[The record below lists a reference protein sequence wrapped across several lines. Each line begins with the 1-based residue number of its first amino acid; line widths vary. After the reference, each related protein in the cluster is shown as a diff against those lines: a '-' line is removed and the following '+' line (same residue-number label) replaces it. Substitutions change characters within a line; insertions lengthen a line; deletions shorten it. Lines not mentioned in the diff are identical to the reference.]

1 MLDSDKFGF
10 PFTISISVEGYCMNS
25 DYQPQKRLEET
36 DQENKGAPRARD
48 KKHILELYK
57 HAPIGIVQCSLDG
70 RYTNVNE
77 EFCRMTGHEKEELLR
92 LDIYDLTLPADAE
105 RETDLYK
112 ELISGHLPIYNIEQ
126 RYVRRNGAIIW
137 VAIIRSLVRDES
149 GNPLYC
155 IGVVQDISHRKAVQ
169 EILRKS
175 EAALQEKNIELERR
189 LQEGVI
195 DLKAANLALVEGQKS
210 LELLSQRLFD
220 AQEAERRIVAREL
233 HDGVT
238 QSLAALKMNLII
250 ISDELLATPR
260 EETNARLTDSIG
272 LAAEVIDLVR
282 NVMTNLRPSGID
294 DDGLESALGSLIEQ
308 FRSRHHLNVQFE
320 NNHLAI
326 PRLDPHLELALLRVT
341 QEALFNIAK
350 HANTKEATLIL
361 RQEEDRIYLAIEDHG
376 AGIKSLESA
385 RRSGSH
391 GMTIMRERAEA
402 FGGDFNVTS
411 VHGQGTKIEVR
422 IPVNADHQ

>member
-1 MLDSDKFGF
+1 
-10 PFTISISVEGYCMNS
+10 MNS
-25 DYQPQKRLEET
+25 DNQPQNGLEET
-36 DQENKGAPRARD
+36 DRENKGTARNRD
-48 KKHILELYK
+48 KQHMLELYQ
-57 HAPIGIVQCSLDG
+57 HAPIGIVECSLDG
-70 RYTNVNE
+70 RYISVNE
-77 EFCRMTGHEKEELLR
+77 EFCRLIGHQKEELLR

-112 ELISGHLPIYNIEQ
+112 ELTAGRLPLYNIEQ

-137 VAIIRSLVRDES
+137 VAIIRCLVRDDS

-155 IGVVQDISHRKAVQ
+155 IGVVQDISHRRAVQ

-195 DLKAANLALVEGQKS
+195 DLKAANLALVEGQKN

-250 ISDELLATPR
+250 MSHELLSTPR
-260 EETNARLTDSIG
+260 LETNARLTDSIG

-282 NVMTNLRPSGID
+282 SVMTNLRPSGID
-294 DDGLESALGSLIEQ
+294 DYGLESALRSLIEQ
-308 FRSRHHLNVQFE
+308 FHSRHNLNVQFDH
-320 NNHLAI
+320 NHVAI
-326 PRLDPHLELALLRVT
+326 PRLEPNLELALLRIA
-341 QEALFNIAK
+341 QEALFNITK
-350 HANTKEATLIL
+350 HANTKESTLIL
-361 RQEEDRIYLAIEDHG
+361 RQEEDTIYLAIEDKG

-402 FGGDFNVTS
+402 FGGDFHVTS
-411 VHGQGTKIEVR
+411 VYGQGTKIEVR
-422 IPVNADHQ
+422 IPVNVDQLKQPKEKV